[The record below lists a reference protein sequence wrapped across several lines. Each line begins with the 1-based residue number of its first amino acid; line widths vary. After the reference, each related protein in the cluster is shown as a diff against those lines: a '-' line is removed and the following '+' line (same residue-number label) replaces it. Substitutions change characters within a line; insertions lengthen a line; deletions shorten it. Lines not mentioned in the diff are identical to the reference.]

1 MQLQIQKKN
10 FESQSKHFGFSL
22 SIIFLIFAIYII
34 VNKSVL
40 LGQLLLILGGTFF
53 LISVATPKSLNG
65 MTKLWL
71 RFGEALGYFISPITL
86 GLIFF
91 LLITPVGVLTR
102 LFGRDELLLKKKNK
116 KSYWLARQKTDDKF
130 TSFERQF

>member
-1 MQLQIQKKN
+1 MQFQIPKKN
-10 FESQSKHFGFSL
+10 FESQSKRFGFLL
-22 SIIFLIFAIYII
+22 SIIFLISAIYII

-40 LGQLLLILGGTFF
+40 LGQLLLILVGTFF

-65 MTKLWL
+65 ITKLWL
-71 RFGEALGYFISPITL
+71 RFGETLGYVISPITL

-116 KSYWLARQKTDDKF
+116 KSYWLARQKSDEKF
-130 TSFERQF
+130 NSFEKQF

>member
-1 MQLQIQKKN
+1 MQFQIPKKN
-10 FESQSKHFGFSL
+10 FESQSKRFGFLL
-22 SIIFLIFAIYII
+22 SIIFLISAIYII

-40 LGQLLLILGGTFF
+40 LGQLLLILVGTFF

-65 MTKLWL
+65 ITKLWL
-71 RFGEALGYFISPITL
+71 RFGETLGYVISPITL

-116 KSYWLARQKTDDKF
+116 KSYWLARQKSGEKF
-130 TSFERQF
+130 NSFEKQF

>member
-1 MQLQIQKKN
+1 MQFQIPKKN
-10 FESQSKHFGFSL
+10 FESQSKRFGFLL

-40 LGQLLLILGGTFF
+40 LGQLLLILVGTFF

-65 MTKLWL
+65 ITKLWL
-71 RFGEALGYFISPITL
+71 RFGETLGYVISPITL

-91 LLITPVGVLTR
+91 FSLH
-102 LFGRDELLLKKKNK
+102 
-116 KSYWLARQKTDDKF
+116 Q
-130 TSFERQF
+130 